1 MNVDI
6 LNLEWSSSGSR
17 DRIVASLVCNYLR
30 EKGYNVYEGSVFKG
44 YSLLDDLKPK
54 VLFMTNSVGA
64 DINLKT
70 IKYAASKSIP
80 SITLLSEGNFLEGDK
95 NTEIFAWGINNEKI
109 LYENYSLYWTIRTL
123 KQSLNLYPQL
133 TNRIFVSGS
142 VGFDTYKI
150 ISEINN
156 TDFLKKYK
164 KENYKKIIGIGC
176 WDFGILEET
185 DHRYVWS
192 RNQFGDEAIKKL
204 KNDKIDFNL
213 ILKKIIIN
221 NPSILFLLKK
231 HPGVLNGN
239 TASGIEGLELFE
251 NVLIIKD
258 EEPIIDCILISDFW
272 LSYEST
278 TALEAWLLDKQTC
291 LLNPNSFFWKRD
303 PIHLGSPIFRTYD
316 ELNDAIYSF
325 YKKKIIPGFNIK
337 IKEREKLISDFSE
350 FRDGFNH
357 VRVGNFIIENIST
370 PVKSKIK
377 IKDYF
382 LLKIIALKQKL
393 MLTISRYLMFVN
405 YFKNFQRR
413 VETFNDQEVQDYS
426 SSLRKLQIKFYTKKN
441 SSLSDFKVISGEKRN
456 T

>member
-1 MNVDI
+1 M
-6 LNLEWSSSGSR
+6 
-17 DRIVASLVCNYLR
+17 
-30 EKGYNVYEGSVFKG
+30 
-44 YSLLDDLKPK
+44 
-54 VLFMTNSVGA
+54 
-64 DINLKT
+64 
-70 IKYAASKSIP
+70 
-80 SITLLSEGNFLEGDK
+80 
-95 NTEIFAWGINNEKI
+95 
-109 LYENYSLYWTIRTL
+109 
-123 KQSLNLYPQL
+123 
-133 TNRIFVSGS
+133 
-142 VGFDTYKI
+142 
-150 ISEINN
+150 
-156 TDFLKKYK
+156 
-164 KENYKKIIGIGC
+164 
-176 WDFGILEET
+176 
-185 DHRYVWS
+185 
-192 RNQFGDEAIKKL
+192 
-204 KNDKIDFNL
+204 
-213 ILKKIIIN
+213 
-221 NPSILFLLKK
+221 
-231 HPGVLNGN
+231 
-239 TASGIEGLELFE
+239 
-251 NVLIIKD
+251 
-258 EEPIIDCILISDFW
+258 
-272 LSYEST
+272 
-278 TALEAWLLDKQTC
+278 
-291 LLNPNSFFWKRD
+291 LNPNSFFWKRD

-316 ELNDAIYSF
+316 ELNDAIDSF